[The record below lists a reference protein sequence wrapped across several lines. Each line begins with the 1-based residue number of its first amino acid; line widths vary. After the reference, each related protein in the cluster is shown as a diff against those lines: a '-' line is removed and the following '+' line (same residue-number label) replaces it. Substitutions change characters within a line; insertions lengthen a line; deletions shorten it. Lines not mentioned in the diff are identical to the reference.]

1 MLTTDFLQQ
10 IADNSSAK
18 QPQNYDKLIE
28 NIETL
33 EKAAR
38 DFYGIYLS
46 AKLKKAMQEYGER
59 DTDIHIVS
67 HAKSGTTL
75 TQMLLYQLTTDGNM
89 DFNHIYDVSPWFR
102 HCVSFSKPVP
112 ESEGRRLLK
121 SHEIYD
127 VMSHIKKGKIIFL
140 LRNMLDVL
148 PSAYQQ
154 TKNYYN
160 NQDDFEKFV
169 DQRMKHWFEYNTP
182 WLKNEKGLDI
192 LYVHYEDL
200 VKDKAITIR
209 KIADFTNIKLT
220 DEMLQRTV
228 ERTSF
233 EFMKTHETKFGEQ
246 PHKWKVYDKFIR
258 NGKVGKGKQDFTAA
272 QLTEYQKL
280 ADEFMRDHK
289 QTARYFGSNLDT

>member
-1 MLTTDFLQQ
+1 MLTKKILQQ
-10 IADNSSAK
+10 IADIDHK
-18 QPQNYDKLIE
+18 KDPLNYDELIE
-28 NIETL
+28 NIEVL
-33 EKAAR
+33 GKAAKELHLVSI
-38 DFYGIYLS
+38 F
-46 AKLKKAMQEYGER
+46 AKVKKMMQEYEDR
-59 DTDIHIVS
+59 DTDIHIAS

-75 TQMLLYQLTTDGNM
+75 TQMLLYQLTTNGNM
-89 DFNHIYDVSPWFR
+89 DFPHIYDVSPWFR
-102 HCVSFSKPVP
+102 HCVSFSKPMP
-112 ESEGRRLLK
+112 ELEGRRLLK

-127 VMSHIKKGKIIFL
+127 VMSHVQKGKIIFL

-169 DQRMKHWFEYNTP
+169 DKSMKRWFEYNTP

-200 VKDKAITIR
+200 VKDKANTIR
-209 KIADFTNIKLT
+209 KIADFTNIELT
-220 DEMLQRTV
+220 DDILKRTV

-258 NGKVGKGKQDFTAA
+258 NGKVGKGKQDFTET
-272 QLTEYQKL
+272 QLAEYQKL
-280 ADEFMRDHK
+280 ADEFMREHE
-289 QTARYFGSNLDT
+289 QTKRYF